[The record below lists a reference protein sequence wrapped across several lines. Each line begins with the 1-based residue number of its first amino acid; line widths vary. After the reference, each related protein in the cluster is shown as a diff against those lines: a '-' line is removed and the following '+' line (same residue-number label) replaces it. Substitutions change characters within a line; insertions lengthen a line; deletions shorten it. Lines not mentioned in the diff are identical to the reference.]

1 MEYSRFLSI
10 NNAQNVQRL
19 WGDAKFL
26 TKSKDIPANTIGR
39 ILSDPQLSGAVVSGP
54 IGSGRRALVEA
65 GLGLL
70 SEAPRLIR
78 LNGSNFGTKVPLGVL
93 SFLLAQLDV
102 DSHTTRHEL
111 IHGLGKILCLE
122 NSAAL
127 VMLGRP
133 ELIDEQSSSLLAQ
146 LAVMGKIKLV
156 VICEHVQD
164 LPGDLFTLFRSGKL
178 EQLRVSRMDSTQ
190 THEFLE
196 QELGGQVSIYSS
208 ATLCYLTNGNRG
220 LMRKLVQSWCVNG
233 QLVQQQGV
241 WVLRS
246 AELGSGHDIHSIS
259 SSLTAGM
266 TSAERE
272 LLTILALGG
281 PVALDRVHL
290 SGLTGPLDGLL
301 NRGAVKYL
309 HEPTNS
315 VGIATPLLGLLMR
328 SETGGELKA
337 SARIQLAQLH
347 PDPGAAQS
355 LAALR
360 ELKDIGRYADQL
372 ALAEKF
378 QSHGYEPAGWQ
389 MDPQV
394 RVGILKVHVNALT
407 LVGRQAATLD
417 VIAHAWKG
425 LRVAINEAGALEPL
439 ILADQELEIL
449 SQMSL
454 LSEDE
459 MTNNSGI
466 IGGTEILAESSNW
479 MSESLHLRALAIQ
492 AKGCAAQSRQG
503 DAMSLAGHLDDQL
516 RAIRFNA
523 PLVSSFGPEDVADI
537 EQLLLHTELLA
548 GHWKLAASR
557 AQKLAAGSQ
566 LNPLLMAHAQTVHG
580 ILLGLA
586 NDHEGALRVL
596 EPCLQQLGYEGDQTL
611 RCAMESV
618 VTYALACS
626 GRRMEAT
633 TLMANGLSETKNTT
647 APLNFYTWT
656 AEIFASLSLAEL
668 GSKDV
673 AKARLTHFAQQIQGE
688 GHLVLQML
696 TLAFAVRLGS
706 WDSLPKLELAS
717 RRCKGFLAQNFV
729 ELAKSVSELDGP
741 MLALALKTLAF
752 NGHLLLAAPAHNE
765 LISFLDAKEQR
776 KLSKALNE
784 YKRALAPDKASL
796 GERQIDLAE
805 QQPSWVRDLTKRE
818 AQIAQ
823 LAIRGKSNLEI
834 AKFNGVSI
842 RTVEGHLYQ
851 VYSKLQV
858 RNRQELTAL
867 DRSSRRTVAQR

>member
-1 MEYSRFLSI
+1 MSV

-54 IGSGRRALVEA
+54 TGSGRRAVVEA

-102 DSHTTRHEL
+102 GSQATRHEL

-133 ELIDEQSSSLLAQ
+133 DLIDEQSSSLLAQ

-164 LPGDLFTLFRSGKL
+164 LPGDLFALFRSGKL

-196 QELGGQVSIYSS
+196 QELGGQISIYSS

-220 LMRKLVQSWCVNG
+220 LMLKLVRSWCVNG
-233 QLVQQQGV
+233 QLVQQHGV

-246 AELGSGHDIHSIS
+246 AELGAGQEIQSLS

-266 TSAERE
+266 TAAERE
-272 LLTILALGG
+272 LLTILSLGG

-290 SGLTGPLDGLL
+290 SGLTAPLDGLL
-301 NRGAVKYL
+301 NRGVVKYL
-309 HEPTNS
+309 HESTNS
-315 VGIATPLLGLLMR
+315 VAIATPLLGLMMR
-328 SETGGELKA
+328 ADAGGKPKA
-337 SARIQLAQLH
+337 SDRTRLAQLH
-347 PDPGAAQS
+347 PDPDAAQT
-355 LAALR
+355 LEALR
-360 ELKDIGRYADQL
+360 ELKDIGKYADQL

-378 QSHGYEPAGWQ
+378 QSHGYGPAGWQ
-389 MDPQV
+389 IDPLV
-394 RVGILKVHVNALT
+394 RVGILKMHVNALT
-407 LVGRQAATLD
+407 LVGRQSATPEA
-417 VIAHAWKG
+417 IGYAWQG
-425 LRVAINEAGALEPL
+425 LRLAINESGAREPL
-439 ILADQELEIL
+439 ILAGQELEVL

-459 MTNNSGI
+459 MTNSSGV
-466 IGGTEILAESSNW
+466 IGGTEVLAGSSNW

-492 AKGCAAQSRQG
+492 AKGWAAQSRQA
-503 DAMSLAGHLDDQL
+503 DATSLAGHVDDQL

-523 PLVSSFGPEDVADI
+523 PLVSRFGPEDVADI
-537 EQLLLHTELLA
+537 EQLLLQTELLA

-580 ILLGLA
+580 ILLGLG

-596 EPCLQQLGYEGDQTL
+596 EPCLQQQSYQGDQSL
-611 RCAMESV
+611 RCAVESV

-626 GRRMEAT
+626 GRRLEAT
-633 TLMANGLSETKNTT
+633 TLMANGPSEAQNTST
-647 APLNFYTWT
+647 PINFYTWT
-656 AEIFASLSLAEL
+656 SEVFSSLSLAEL

-673 AKARLTHFAQQIQGE
+673 AQARLTQFAQQIQGE
-688 GHLVLQML
+688 GHQVLQML
-696 TLAFAVRLGS
+696 TLAFAVRLGH
-706 WDSLPKLELAS
+706 WDSLPQLEVVS
-717 RRCKGFLAQNFV
+717 RRCKGMLAQSLV
-729 ELAKSVSELDGP
+729 QLAKSASEIDGVV
-741 MLALALKTLAF
+741 LAQTLKTLAF
-752 NGHLLLAAPAHNE
+752 HGHLLLAAPAHNE
-765 LISFLDAKEQR
+765 LFSLLDAKEQR
-776 KLSKALNE
+776 KLSKAVNG
-784 YKRALAPDKASL
+784 YKRASAPDNASL
-796 GERQIDLAE
+796 GERQIDSAE